1 MVGVLVSIG
10 RGDDAAPLWVAI
22 GVSTLYSAMI
32 GVPAMV
38 VLRALRDWMF
48 ARRGL
53 RAWLRYFGVLALITA
68 LGLLAARLVLTA
80 AGLLTVAEMW
90 AGYLQA
96 LKIAAVIG
104 APCTIGAITFSRLH
118 DRLGRSERERERALG
133 LATDARLASL
143 ESRVRPH
150 FLFNSLNSAIGL
162 IPEDPAR
169 AEDVLVRLSALL
181 RYSLDAHAR
190 VVPLGEEL
198 RVVIDYLEIERVR
211 FGDRLRYE
219 IDVPDE
225 VRAIEV
231 PVFAIQTLVENSV
244 KYAVS
249 PRQQGARIAVRGRIA
264 SGAVVLEVTDDGPGF
279 RGEVW
284 VPGHGLDG
292 LRARLEGLYAGRAKL
307 EVVTDAPAGAA
318 VRIALPAGDA

>member
-1 MVGVLVSIG
+1 V
-10 RGDDAAPLWVAI
+10 
-22 GVSTLYSAMI
+22 
-32 GVPAMV
+32 
-38 VLRALRDWMF
+38 MF
-48 ARRGL
+48 AIRGLRGWVFSRPGL
-53 RAWLRYFGVLALITA
+53 RAWFRYFGLVAAITA
-68 LGLLAARLVLTA
+68 AGLLATRLVLTA
-80 AGLLTVAEMW
+80 IGLMTLDQMW
-90 AGYLQA
+90 DGYLAA
-96 LKIAAVIG
+96 LEISVVIG
-104 APCTIGAITFSRLH
+104 APCTIGAITFARLH
-118 DRLGRSERERERALG
+118 ARLGDSERERERAVG

-198 RVVIDYLEIERVR
+198 RVVVDYLEIERVR
-211 FGDRLRYE
+211 FGTRLGYE
-219 IDVPDE
+219 IDVSDE

-249 PRQQGARIAVRGRIA
+249 PRQQGARIAVRGRLVG
-264 SGAVVLEVTDDGPGF
+264 GALVLDVSDDGPGF

-284 VPGHGLDG
+284 LPGHGLDG
-292 LRARLEGLYAGRAKL
+292 LRARLDALYGPRATL
-307 EVVTDAPAGAA
+307 TVAPDRTSGAA
-318 VRIALPAGDA
+318 VQIALPVGAA